1 MASRYNLRSG
11 QDLDTTSYASL
22 PGTSGMPVTQNPT
35 VLKARLTDQD
45 WEGCHP
51 SRWIFELLHN
61 HFTAQWP
68 LSDAQFP
75 WHHLV
80 WVKPQSESQSLNEIV
95 RQRSKYYPLVACE
108 SFACSADPCTFS
120 VTLEIS
126 EPRMTSHWI
135 NLLLDHDTI
144 RKNVRLAKKQDP
156 ERYAAANDDWAMQ
169 APLNLNTYL
178 KNLLEATSKENARS
192 ISKRN
197 KRFFVLFGPRC
208 FEIFRQLE
216 FEETIDPM
224 DDGVDGGTFTP
235 PIPPQP
241 DTPTGATEI
250 GTYRAYIEDVR
261 AEVQCIIHR
270 GGQPAELCT
279 PGLHADLGCAQ
290 ESSVDSVLVN
300 ITRYEIM
307 GVLPNQPKEVVVNAY
322 KRQWELV
329 PSKRRELIDALGSIA
344 NDLNDEQLN
353 EYAATQSSVFESQ
366 ARTQT
371 QTNNDDAGLTN
382 QALLFFELQPS
393 NQHKAQTI
401 VQAFRRKVAQD
412 PSCANTAR
420 NMLMLIS
427 QLSTDDNYTAELMM
441 ECGEGFSLP
450 TAKEILGLSDAHG
463 FGSDTLDSV
472 KEKIQNAKDKDAKT
486 TYLEAMDKI
495 AEHTNSIDL
504 KETVGKLRESHG
516 IAAPNGS
523 SAMGDSAPAANF
535 DLPVG
540 LENIGNTCYL
550 NSLLQYLFTVKPVR
564 DIVINYDNFKL
575 GLTDENIN
583 ERLLGG
589 NKMHMNRGEAV
600 VAEAFAQELSEL
612 FSNLETS
619 DKVSTRPS
627 QRLANAVLL
636 STYTLLHDT
645 KTSVEATTESQPPPL
660 PTRPPPGPPAKE
672 PDDVEMVTIPAHDS
686 RDPVDTASTI
696 SSQTL
701 VEEDSDRSYEK
712 VETSPKATED
722 KVVDTV
728 MEAGQDGEVVEIIRT
743 SDEPM
748 KVSESIEKEKN
759 GTLQDIK
766 PIDVKMGDAEELQTV
781 DQKVLTAL
789 EHQKRSSG
797 TDQQDVEEVMGSIL
811 GRLQSAIRP
820 SSVDESSGIQLDKIM
835 ETFFVTTINYTK
847 KFDARTYQKEISFDR
862 SITAFPA
869 SEGSCSLYDALDRN
883 FDRQILDGDKYSRY
897 TAIKTLPPILHV
909 LIQRSQSM
917 GSKNGNPVEIPAT
930 LYLDRY
936 MDAPHESEAFRDR
949 ERNWANVSRISDI
962 KASKATVEST
972 IPTGPF
978 LESFW
983 QEEQANGSITA
994 ATEDSEMVDDV
1005 EIVEEKWEFD
1015 GDIDD
1020 DYLLVGRPSSNPTA
1034 VTDLPHKPEDITNTE
1049 TAIREMMKSELREKE
1064 EAVKNY
1070 HSKLRNIPYK
1080 LHAVICHRGQ
1090 LMSGHYWV
1098 WIYDFEQ
1105 LVWRK
1110 YNDSNVEV
1118 KRSTDEVLATLNTS
1132 GEPYFLCYVRE
1143 EDKEKY
1149 VDVPRRRRPASPSD
1163 APFQNVDTDGDI
1175 KSGQLARTSVDTV
1188 AEAMSSGLQSPQSQG
1203 KRKSS
1208 SAETESSSSSEVDAY
1223 EVPPSPPKR
1232 PKFLKDS
1239 NQLSKGLQRTPRTLG
1254 ISRNSAAPPKSRRI
1268 ILKVSTHPAADKCEI
1283 EDTIYTQSSAEKHRI
1298 LAETMKEVENEV
1310 RGIAEAANEH
1320 NDSEKPQT
1328 MPPADDN
1335 GSPERR
1341 EMVYH
1346 ITKA

>member
-1 MASRYNLRSG
+1 MSWDEWRS
-11 QDLDTTSYASL
+11 QDLCNA
-22 PGTSGMPVTQNPT
+22 Q
-35 VLKARLTDQD
+35 Q
-45 WEGCHP
+45 
-51 SRWIFELLHN
+51 
-61 HFTAQWP
+61 AQWP
-68 LSDAQFP
+68 LSDARFP

-80 WVKPQSESQSLNEIV
+80 WVKPQSESQSIDEIA

-126 EPRMTSHWI
+126 EPRMASWWI
-135 NLLLDHDTI
+135 DLLLDHDTI
-144 RKNVRLAKKQDP
+144 RKSVRLAKEQDP
-156 ERYAAANDDWAMQ
+156 ERYAAASDDWATQ

-178 KNLLEATSKENARS
+178 KNLLEATSQENARS

-216 FEETIDPM
+216 FEEKTDITE
-224 DDGVDGGTFTP
+224 DGVDGGTFTP

-261 AEVQCIIHR
+261 AEVQCIIHK

-279 PGLHADLGCAQ
+279 PSLHADLGCA
-290 ESSVDSVLVN
+290 EEPSVDSVLVN

-329 PSKRRELIDALGSIA
+329 PDKRKELIEALGSIA

-366 ARTQT
+366 AQAQAQT
-371 QTNNDDAGLTN
+371 QTNSDDAGLTN

-393 NQHKAQTI
+393 NQHKAQSI

-427 QLSTDDNYTAELMM
+427 QASTDDNYTAELTM
-441 ECGEGFSLP
+441 EYGEGFSLP

-472 KEKIQNAKDKDAKT
+472 KEKIRNAKDKDAKT

-495 AEHTNSIDL
+495 AEHTNSTDL
-504 KETVGKLRESHG
+504 KDTVAKLREMHG
-516 IAAPNGS
+516 IAPPNGS
-523 SAMGDSAPAANF
+523 SAMGVSAQAANF

-564 DIVINYDNFKL
+564 DIVVNYDDFKL
-575 GLTDENIN
+575 ELTDENIR

-589 NKMHMNRGEAV
+589 NKMHTNRGEAV
-600 VAEAFAQELSEL
+600 VAQAFAQELSEL
-612 FSNLETS
+612 FNNLETS
-619 DKVSTRPS
+619 DKVATRPS

-636 STYTLLHDT
+636 STHTLLKDT
-645 KTSVEATTESQPPPL
+645 KTSAEATTESQPPPL
-660 PTRPPPGPPAKE
+660 PTRPPPGPPAKQ
-672 PDDVEMVTIPAHDS
+672 PNDVEMVTVTAHDS
-686 RDPVDTASTI
+686 RDPVDTASTV

-712 VETSPKATED
+712 VETSPTSTED
-722 KVVDTV
+722 QVIDTV
-728 MEAGQDGEVVEIIRT
+728 MEIGQDEDVVEITRT
-743 SDEPM
+743 SDKPTGS
-748 KVSESIEKEKN
+748 SESVEKGKNDTSRHIEP
-759 GTLQDIK
+759 T
-766 PIDVKMGDAEELQTV
+766 DVKMRDAEELQTV

-811 GRLQSAIRP
+811 NLLQTAIRP
-820 SSVDESSGIQLDKIM
+820 SSVDESTGIQLEKIM

-847 KFDARTYQKEISFDR
+847 KFESRTYQKEISFDR

-869 SEGSCSLYDALDRN
+869 SHGACSLYDALDRN
-883 FDRQILDGDKYSRY
+883 FDWQIIEEDKVSRY
-897 TAIKTLPPILHV
+897 TAIKTLPPVLHV

-936 MDAPHESEAFRDR
+936 MDAPHESEAFKDK

-962 KASKATVEST
+962 KASKAVVEST
-972 IPTGPF
+972 VPTGPF
-978 LESFW
+978 LESFG
-983 QEEQANGSITA
+983 QEEQANDSVA
-994 ATEDSEMVDDV
+994 AAAEDSEMANDVD
-1005 EIVEEKWEFD
+1005 IVEEKWEFD

-1020 DYLLVGRPSSNPTA
+1020 EYLLVGRPNSNPVGA
-1034 VTDLPHKPEDITNTE
+1034 ADLPPKPEDIRTTE
-1049 TAIREMMKSELREKE
+1049 TAIWEKMRSELTEKE
-1064 EAVKNY
+1064 EAVEKY
-1070 HSKLRNIPYK
+1070 HSKLKNIPYK

-1105 LVWRK
+1105 HVWRK

-1132 GEPYFLCYVRE
+1132 GEPYFLCYVRD

-1149 VDVPRRRRPASPSD
+1149 VDVPRRRRPSPPSD
-1163 APFQNVDTDGDI
+1163 APPQNVDADGDI
-1175 KSGQLARTSVDTV
+1175 KVTNSEPIKTS
-1188 AEAMSSGLQSPQSQG
+1188 E
-1203 KRKSS
+1203 
-1208 SAETESSSSSEVDAY
+1208 
-1223 EVPPSPPKR
+1223 PPR
-1232 PKFLKDS
+1232 EL
-1239 NQLSKGLQRTPRTLG
+1239 
-1254 ISRNSAAPPKSRRI
+1254 
-1268 ILKVSTHPAADKCEI
+1268 
-1283 EDTIYTQSSAEKHRI
+1283 
-1298 LAETMKEVENEV
+1298 
-1310 RGIAEAANEH
+1310 
-1320 NDSEKPQT
+1320 
-1328 MPPADDN
+1328 PPAYSEQKSD
-1335 GSPERR
+1335 
-1341 EMVYH
+1341 
-1346 ITKA
+1346 